1 MFRPPQALVIHQA
14 RIVIV
19 MSRLGLQHIDH
30 SLGKKMYCHHAPWI
44 TNSHLVSQMSHVCYT
59 DITNNGEQFYDGLT
73 VILELGVIHF
83 K

>member
-1 MFRPPQALVIHQA
+1 
-14 RIVIV
+14 
-19 MSRLGLQHIDH
+19 
-30 SLGKKMYCHHAPWI
+30 MYCHHVPWI

-59 DITNNGEQFYDGLT
+59 DITNNGEQFDDGLT